1 MVETTTKFNY
11 TYNSTTT
18 QKTIQQLYDYIS
30 NLELRICNLENPAP
44 EEPTPTTPTT

>member
-30 NLELRICNLENPAP
+30 SLELRIYNLENPEP
-44 EEPTPTTPTT
+44 KPTPST